1 MKIKTAGPN
10 LSSVFDRL
18 NKRADNLKTNK
29 QLLVGVPADS
39 GTEDSGIPI
48 AKLAWVHEF
57 GAEINHPGGTQY
69 GYNTLEDAK
78 AGIVS
83 FQATGAGYMKLG
95 VTKPHVIKIPERSFL
110 RAPLKANMPKYHK
123 AFEWFVQR
131 ATQGKISMNQ
141 ALNQMGMMMVR
152 DSQEAISKGI
162 APANADSTIRRKGS
176 STPLIDTGRL
186 RQSITW
192 RVVDEGEES

>member
-10 LSSVFDRL
+10 LSAFFDRL
-18 NKRADNLKTNK
+18 DKRADSLKTDK

-39 GTEDSGIPI
+39 GTEDSGISI

-57 GAEINHPGGTQY
+57 GAEIKHPRGHTI
-69 GYNTLEDAK
+69 T
-78 AGIVS
+78 
-83 FQATGAGYMKLG
+83 
-95 VTKPHVIKIPERSFL
+95 IPQRSFL
-110 RAPLKANMPKYHK
+110 RAPLKANLPEYRK
-123 AFEWFVQR
+123 AFAWFVNR
-131 ATQGKISMNQ
+131 AAQGKISMNQ
-141 ALNQMGMMMVR
+141 ALNQMGMMMAR

-162 APANADSTIRRKGS
+162 DPANADSTIRRKGS

-192 RVVDEGEES
+192 RVVDGGEEP